1 MCNLFYTGRPLEG
14 VEYEYTTIIE
24 ALRQLNQTQPELF
37 CETYLYVVKKLRGT
51 DIIENEFDMNGKIEV
66 AVETN
71 NVTLGAVTNMA
82 LIEVSVFF
90 HEWEDAISLLAQT
103 GDLRK
108 VFVAEFINIRFTF
121 FEGLISIQAARAA
134 TTRREKRKW
143 KKRAAKSMKMIRGLV
158 KKGNP
163 NVVHYLHL
171 LVAELAALDG
181 KNDKLAE
188 EKYKL
193 ALAVSATNG
202 LVQDKALSHE
212 LTSAY
217 FGTIGDNYWRDYHIG
232 RCKECYLEWGATAL
246 GNSIQIT

>member
-134 TTRREKRKW
+134 TTRRE
-143 KKRAAKSMKMIRGLV
+143 
-158 KKGNP
+158 
-163 NVVHYLHL
+163 
-171 LVAELAALDG
+171 
-181 KNDKLAE
+181 
-188 EKYKL
+188 
-193 ALAVSATNG
+193 
-202 LVQDKALSHE
+202 
-212 LTSAY
+212 
-217 FGTIGDNYWRDYHIG
+217 
-232 RCKECYLEWGATAL
+232 
-246 GNSIQIT
+246 